1 MDGSES
7 LLYSRVGRS
16 LPYQGFS
23 KECSA
28 SNLHFH
34 LSSSYW
40 PRSLHFDTSEAV
52 NKASILQER
61 SPLIS

>member
-7 LLYSRVGRS
+7 LLCSGVGRG

-28 SNLHFH
+28 SDLQFN

-40 PRSLHFDTSEAV
+40 PRSLHFGTSEAV
-52 NKASILQER
+52 NKAIILQER